1 MSTQLAAWHV
11 LILDARGPRL
21 VFENSSSALTDL
33 ALLLVRPEFE
43 QAPDHTCS
51 CGPQSL
57 QSGDRT
63 RTHRISASRMHDA
76 VSRLTRYYQA
86 LGSIKQDT
94 LDTVTE

>member
-63 RTHRISASRMHDA
+63 RTHRNPHRACTMQCL
-76 VSRLTRYYQA
+76 VL
-86 LGSIKQDT
+86 
-94 LDTVTE
+94 LDTTKP